1 MVFAGLGEPG
11 AAQWLLTFRV
21 MFSKY
26 RIWTVELVQA
36 T

>member
-1 MVFAGLGEPG
+1 MVLAGLGEPG
-11 AAQWLLTFRV
+11 AAQWLTFRV

-26 RIWTVELVQA
+26 RIWTVELVLA